1 MNKVNNKKQS
11 IIVICGVKNSGKTTL
26 VTKLIPKFTSLG
38 YKVATIKHDGHDFDA
53 DVEGTDTYKHKKSG
67 AYGTAVF
74 SKNKFMVVKEQKET
88 NESELI
94 SLFPEAD
101 VIFLEGFKKTIYP
114 KIEIIRK
121 GNSSESVCNTE
132 NLIAIA
138 SDIENINEE
147 NNIKNL
153 NRDIKIIDLNNID
166 GITEAIIQYIDA
178 K

>member
-1 MNKVNNKKQS
+1 MREINKLKKQS

-26 VTKLIPKFTSLG
+26 ITKLIPKFTSLG

-53 DVEGTDTYKHKKSG
+53 DVEGTDSYKHKQAG

-88 NESELI
+88 DESELI
-94 SLFPEAD
+94 KLFPEAD
-101 VIFLEGFKKTIYP
+101 IIFLEGFKNSVYP
-114 KIEIIRK
+114 KVEIVRK
-121 GNSSESVCNTE
+121 GNSCESVCNKD

-138 SDIENINEE
+138 SDIENNE
-147 NNIKNL
+147 KNL
-153 NRDIKIIDLNNID
+153 DLENKIIDLNNID
-166 GITEAIIQYIDA
+166 KIVEKIIQYIEV